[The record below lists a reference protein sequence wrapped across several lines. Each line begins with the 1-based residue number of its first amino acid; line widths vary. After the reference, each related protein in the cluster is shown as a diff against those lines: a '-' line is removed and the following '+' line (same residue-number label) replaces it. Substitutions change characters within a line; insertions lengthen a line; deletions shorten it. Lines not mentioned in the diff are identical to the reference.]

1 MTARSVLAQIIEHKR
16 QEIALAKEVRPLEVL
31 KERAQTLQ
39 RHRDFRAAVSRP
51 HHLNLIAEIK
61 QCSPSAGT
69 IRAEMDP
76 VQVAQIYQAAGAQAL
91 SVLTDERFFGGH
103 LGYLAQ
109 VQAVTTL
116 PVLRKDFLIDL
127 YQIYESAVAGAD
139 AVLLIAD
146 LLSAEELRAFRET
159 AAALGLAAL
168 VETHAEED
176 VQKALAAGAELIG
189 INNRDL
195 HTLKV
200 DREMTAR
207 LIPHIPKGHLIVAES
222 GLRTHEEVMY
232 MKSLG
237 VHAVLIGEAFMAA
250 PDIRAKVREVMGR

>member
-1 MTARSVLAQIIEHKR
+1 MVLTQIVEHKR

-31 KERAQTLQ
+31 KERAQTLKRRRGFQ
-39 RHRDFRAAVSRP
+39 AAISRP

-61 QCSPSAGT
+61 RCSPSAGV

-76 VQVAQIYQAAGAQAL
+76 VQVAQIYQVAGAQAL

-103 LGYLAQ
+103 LGYLGQ
-109 VQAVTTL
+109 VRVVSTL

-127 YQIYESAVAGAD
+127 YQVYESAIAGAD
-139 AVLLIAD
+139 AILLIAD
-146 LLSAEELRAFRET
+146 LLSEAELREFRET
-159 AAALGLAAL
+159 AAGLGMAAL
-168 VETHAEED
+168 VEVHTEED
-176 VQKALAAGAELIG
+176 LQKALAAGAAILG

-195 HTLKV
+195 RTFKV
-200 DREMTAR
+200 DRGTTAR
-207 LIPHIPKGHLIVAES
+207 LIRHIPKTHVVVAES
-222 GLRTHEEVMY
+222 GLTTHDDVMT

-250 PDIRAKVREVMGR
+250 PDIRAKVKEVMGCA